1 MKRLILFVALFICCT
16 LATPPIFAETIT
28 FDDFGPTYS
37 GPVGDPFI
45 IHGVTFTD
53 FFLGYDQIDNNYL
66 AVDFGYGEPG
76 SDMASINFA
85 NPVYLT
91 GFDYFTTG
99 VRCLLNYGGTL
110 ISGGS
115 SNLAE
120 SALWSS
126 FNGGRVLI
134 DEIVFQLSTDPP
146 SNMASLTLDNLDY
159 DPVPIPGALALLA
172 SGLLSIAGFR
182 KKYMK

>member
-16 LATPPIFAETIT
+16 LAAPPLFAETIT
-28 FDDFGPTYS
+28 FDHFGPTYS
-37 GPVGDPFI
+37 GPVGTFTIND
-45 IHGVTFTD
+45 VTFRD
-53 FFLGYDQIDNNYL
+53 FFLGYDQLDNNYL

-115 SNLAE
+115 SNFAQ
-120 SALWSS
+120 SAPWTT
-126 FNGGRVLI
+126 FNGGRALI
-134 DEIVFQLSTDPP
+134 DEIVFQLPTDPP
-146 SNMASLTLDNLDY
+146 STMASLNLDNLKY

-172 SGLLSIAGFR
+172 SGLLGIAGFR